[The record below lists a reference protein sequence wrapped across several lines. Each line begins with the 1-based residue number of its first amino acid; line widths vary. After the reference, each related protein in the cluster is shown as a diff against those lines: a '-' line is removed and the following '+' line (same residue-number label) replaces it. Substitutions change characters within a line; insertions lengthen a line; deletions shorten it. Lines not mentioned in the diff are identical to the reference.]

1 MNHIAQKDA
10 EEILKEF
17 SDELTLLED
26 IYLKGISY
34 SNNEDYDGTLL
45 LAIISADKSF
55 LCRYLNQLMEGGE
68 KLRFNSGYDTER
80 LLKVWDAECFI
91 DFADMVFDY
100 LHEQKNPMHWLYDS
114 PLSKMLC
121 SQSNHLEIIPK
132 QDLWIEHIIERYSSD
147 GERMYEL
154 FSAIEE
160 LPHARRK
167 KAVEKF
173 LMLNSDPDIFSRL
186 PLEPYH
192 WGVVVV

>member
-80 LLKVWDAECFI
+80 LLKVWD
-91 DFADMVFDY
+91 
-100 LHEQKNPMHWLYDS
+100 
-114 PLSKMLC
+114 PL
-121 SQSNHLEIIPK
+121 
-132 QDLWIEHIIERYSSD
+132 W
-147 GERMYEL
+147 
-154 FSAIEE
+154 
-160 LPHARRK
+160 
-167 KAVEKF
+167 V
-173 LMLNSDPDIFSRL
+173 
-186 PLEPYH
+186 
-192 WGVVVV
+192 W